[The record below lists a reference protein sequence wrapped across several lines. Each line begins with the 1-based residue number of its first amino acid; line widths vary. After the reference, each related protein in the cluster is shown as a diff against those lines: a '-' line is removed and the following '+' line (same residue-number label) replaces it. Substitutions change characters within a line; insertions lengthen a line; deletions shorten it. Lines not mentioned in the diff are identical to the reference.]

1 MAALDGLAK
10 VSDPAVTD
18 TPGIF
23 ASFFG
28 PDPLNLLFVVILTSL
43 GTWGLPQM
51 VQKFYAIKDENP
63 SKKVQLFQ
71 LYLHLLLPEA
81 VIFSVDLDVFSQMK
95 LMLLPTDMTQL
106 FRQCFQD

>member
-1 MAALDGLAK
+1 MK
-10 VSDPAVTD
+10 
-18 TPGIF
+18 
-23 ASFFG
+23 
-28 PDPLNLLFVVILTSL
+28 
-43 GTWGLPQM
+43 
-51 VQKFYAIKDENP
+51 NP